1 MKTVVDIVVNERF
14 GLPFEFC
21 KVAVTHANFLE
32 LENGIKSFYPG
43 CDDVIIKLESANGSL
58 INGYSYSILEVGQSL
73 SAMFF
78 DRSIESIVVVKGK
91 YAGGSDPT
99 YVGAFSVVHASF
111 DQLKRKIM
119 DFNPDFTL
127 DNLNVTSDSYES
139 LSPNGFITAIMTG
152 VDGMGRNA
160 DAFSVSIVVKA
171 RFGLPQESCDVSVS
185 SDTFDQLKQKIA
197 DIYPG
202 CGHVMIMSWKEDE
215 TRIDASLYSSL
226 HAGDSLLAG
235 LTERSVQSIVVVRGR
250 YGGDDS
256 EYLQA
261 FPVVHSTCDQIRQ
274 VVEEKNPGCVLNR
287 LEILR
292 LGNIFVLNDASYES
306 LTANGFITAH
316 VTLKGKSNIGSFYS
330 TIDAFNSRVL
340 NFNSSKKFV
349 R

>member
-1 MKTVVDIVVNERF
+1 MDIVVDERF

-43 CDDVIIKLESANGSL
+43 CDDIIIKLESASDSL
-58 INGYSYSILEVGQSL
+58 INGNTYSILEVGQSL
-73 SAMFF
+73 SAMFL

-91 YAGGSDPT
+91 YAGGGDPT
-99 YVGAFSVVHASF
+99 YVGTFSVVHASF
-111 DQLKRKIM
+111 DQLERKIM
-119 DFNPDFTL
+119 DFNPDFTS

-160 DAFSVSIVVKA
+160 DAFSVSIVVQA
-171 RFGLPQESCDVSVS
+171 RFGLLEESCDVSVS
-185 SDTFDQLKQKIA
+185 SGTFDQLEQGIA

-202 CGHVMIMSWKEDE
+202 CGRAMIMSCKEDV
-215 TRIDASLYSSL
+215 TVIDASSYYSL
-226 HAGDSLLAG
+226 EAGDSLLAG
-235 LTERSVQSIVVVRGR
+235 LTERSIQSIVVVRGI
-250 YGGDDS
+250 YGGDDSS

-274 VVEEKNPGCVLNR
+274 AVKQKNPGCVLNR
-287 LEILR
+287 LEILHP
-292 LGNIFVLNDASYES
+292 GNIFLLNEDSYES

-316 VTLKGKSNIGSFYS
+316 VTLKGKSNIGSCYS